1 MRLAVGGEGLQSGG
15 DCGGV
20 AESGG
25 EGGGEGSA
33 VHGEDEAVETMGY
46 LAGGGRVG
54 GDDDGFAEH
63 LGFAHGDGFAFEA
76 GGLEVDVAGFD
87 VGIGIHAFAKY
98 FDMVGHV
105 ESFNVF
111 AYKFFHAAI
120 AYDIPFESPD
130 SFFDKQ
136 PAYLGDAFEVFCLAE
151 TAYGEQIEGVFGK
164 RDVFGL
170 VGEFFYEGC
179 VEDVF
184 DDYRP
189 GGKFGIYAVE
199 YAFAIFRHIDYAVDL
214 AEHAAVESGVGH
226 NFVVVGVNPC
236 HFHVGIDATD
246 EYGGNAEKVD
256 GEVVVSFH
264 LREQGLHGAVDDLLG
279 VPDAVG
285 ESAAARPAAFGELC
299 PQSDGGFGP
308 LPLTQQLRDGTLE
321 EVEATVVRQEVD
333 MPVDKRHEIA
343 RVRAEKQ
350 IDLIIVII
358 EGVEQAEKGSL
369 GAAYL
374 HGGMYDEDA
383 LHAFTSSAI

>member
-1 MRLAVGGEGLQSGG
+1 MGGEGVQPEGVTESDGEVGGEGSG
-15 DCGGV
+15 
-20 AESGG
+20 
-25 EGGGEGSA
+25 
-33 VHGEDEAVETMGY
+33 VHGEDEAVEAVGY
-46 LAGGGRVG
+46 LAGGGGVG

-63 LGFAHGDGFAFEA
+63 LGFADGDGFAFEA
-76 GGLEVDVAGFD
+76 GGLEVDIAGFD

-98 FDMVGHV
+98 FDMVGHT

-111 AYKFFHAAI
+111 AYKSFHPTI
-120 AYDIPFESPD
+120 SYDVPFETAD
-130 SFFDKQ
+130 SFFCQ
-136 PAYLGDAFEVFCLAE
+136 QLAYLGDAFEVFCLAE

-170 VGEFFYEGC
+170 VGEFFYEGG
-179 VEDVF
+179 VENVF

-199 YAFAIFRHIDYAVDL
+199 YAFAVIGHIDYAVDL
-214 AEHAAVESGVGH
+214 AEHAAVEPRVGD

-246 EYGGNAEKVD
+246 EYGGDAEKVD

-264 LREQGLHGAVDDLLG
+264 LREQGLHGVVDDLLG

-285 ESAAARPAAFGELC
+285 ESAATCPAAFGELC
-299 PQSDGGFGP
+299 PKADGGFGP
-308 LPLTQQLRDGTLE
+308 LALSQQLRDGTLE
-321 EVEATVVRQEVD
+321 EIETTVVRQEVD
-333 MPVDKRHEIA
+333 MPIDKRHEIA
-343 RVRAEKQ
+343 RMGAKKQ

-358 EGVEQAEKGSL
+358 DGVEQAEECSL

-374 HGGMYDEDA
+374 HGAVYDEDA